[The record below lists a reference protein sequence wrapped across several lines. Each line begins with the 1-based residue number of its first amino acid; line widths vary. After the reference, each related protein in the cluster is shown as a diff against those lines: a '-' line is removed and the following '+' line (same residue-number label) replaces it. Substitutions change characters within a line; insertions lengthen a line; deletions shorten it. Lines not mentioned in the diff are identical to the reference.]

1 MKVGFAG
8 SGNMAAAM
16 ARGWAASGGP
26 DEMLFTDSGSGRA
39 AALAEETGDGPW
51 AGSETW
57 SPHSDLIV
65 LAVKPKAL
73 AVAGEALSGFAGP
86 VVSVLGA
93 TPLDAL
99 REALPA
105 ADVIRVMPNVGV
117 ELGRGVICH
126 APAPDADG
134 AAAAIELLGRI
145 ATLVELP
152 EEQLDA
158 ATAVMGCSIAWVA
171 LACEAI
177 AAAGAEAGLEAK
189 LSQELIARSAAVT
202 GELLLRH
209 DAGDLQRAVAS
220 PGGSTEAG
228 LDALAERDAA
238 DAYGYA
244 VRASLE
250 RMEGKR

>member
-1 MKVGFAG
+1 
-8 SGNMAAAM
+8 MAAAM

-39 AALAEETGDGPW
+39 AALAEETGGRALGGLADLAPE
-51 AGSETW
+51 SE
-57 SPHSDLIV
+57 LIV

-73 AVAGEALSGFAGP
+73 AVAGEALAGFSGP

-93 TPLDAL
+93 TPLEAL
-99 REALPA
+99 REALPE
-105 ADVIRVMPNVGV
+105 ADVVRVMPNVGV
-117 ELGRGVICH
+117 ELGRGVICY
-126 APAPDADG
+126 APTPDTDG
-134 AAAAIELLGRI
+134 AHAAIALLGRI

-152 EEQLDA
+152 ERQLDA

-177 AAAGAEAGLEAK
+177 AAAGAEAGLEAG
-189 LSQELIARSAAVT
+189 LSQDLIARSAAVT

-209 DAGDLQRAVAS
+209 DAGELQRAVAS

-238 DAYGYA
+238 GAYEYA

-250 RMEGKR
+250 RMAGKR